1 MKTVKAYT
9 DKHNTATYYIDVF
22 GDIFETLE
30 DAELLGIDGVVVVDG
45 FTVGSLDDMKKSAL
59 EKYHATN

>member
-9 DKHNTATYYIDVF
+9 DKHNTATYYIDVY

-30 DAELLGIDGVVVVDG
+30 EAELLGLDGVVIVDG
-45 FTVGSLDDMKKSAL
+45 FTVGCLDHMKKRAL
-59 EKYHATN
+59 EKYHAAN